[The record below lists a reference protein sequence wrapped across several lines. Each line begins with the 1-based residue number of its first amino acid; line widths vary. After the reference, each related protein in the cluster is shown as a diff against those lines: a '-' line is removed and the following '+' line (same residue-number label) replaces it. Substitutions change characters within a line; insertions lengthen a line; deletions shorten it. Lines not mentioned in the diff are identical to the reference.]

1 MHTTPVH
8 LISSCKLT
16 IMNCKATWVELKE
29 AYEQQVLGIELK
41 AKAPE
46 GDSLL
51 VDDQNT
57 IENSVPPALVVEVPE
72 RLQTVIGDS
81 SELLQDIK
89 NIMMK
94 LYWDGYYFGKLQ
106 DQGSS
111 NITK

>member
-16 IMNCKATWVELKE
+16 MMNCKATWVELKE
-29 AYEQQVLGIELK
+29 AYEQQVLGIEPR
-41 AKAPE
+41 AITPE
-46 GDSLL
+46 GDFPLL
-51 VDDQNT
+51 DDQTTIKNT
-57 IENSVPPALVVEVPE
+57 VPPALVVEVPE

-89 NIMMK
+89 NMMMK